1 MTADSLFLTTIS
13 NLIPLLTAFWTF
25 SPATTTGCPRDH
37 RKNHVFLELR
47 PLDIP
52 FVDDDSEAVVDIL
65 VVISDERV
73 PL

>member
-1 MTADSLFLTTIS
+1 MTTIAS
-13 NLIPLLTAFWTF
+13 LLPLLTPSCT
-25 SPATTTGCPRDH
+25 SSLDTTTGCPRDH
-37 RKNHVFLELR
+37 RQSHVFLELR

-52 FVDDDSEAVVDIL
+52 FVDDDLEAVVDIL